1 MNAARRTRHVVPPS
15 GGIFCRQRRICLIL
29 AFVLLPGCSILGHS
43 TQTGSVSAS
52 FNRFGFELF
61 RQLRAAAAQP
71 DSNIFISPLS
81 VGMVLSMV
89 YNGAANE
96 TARAF
101 SSVLHFD
108 GKTQDQINREV
119 LELRQQLKSNDPGLE
134 LLIAN
139 SLWYRKDMK
148 FEDSFLA
155 VNREFFGAEIAPL
168 DFGSP
173 QALSH
178 INGWVSTN
186 TKGKIPKIVD
196 QIGREHV
203 MFLINAVYFKGQW
216 KDKFDPANTKNED
229 FHLANGTRKQVPMM
243 ARVGS
248 YVYRRGERLEAV
260 TLPYAGEKVA
270 MTVVLPEKGLQLAEL
285 LKQLDGGKWD
295 DLFQRSSSNPGT
307 VKLPRFKLT
316 YESKLN
322 DALKALGL
330 SVAFDGAKADFT
342 PMRKV
347 RDLVIS
353 EVKHKTFVEVN
364 EEGTTAAA
372 ATSVGIAATS
382 VRQQP
387 FEFVADRPFLVV
399 LRNVGTGTV
408 LFVGAI
414 NNP

>member
-1 MNAARRTRHVVPPS
+1 MSP
-15 GGIFCRQRRICLIL
+15 
-29 AFVLLPGCSILGHS
+29 
-43 TQTGSVSAS
+43 S

-61 RQLRAAAAQP
+61 SKLRAASSQT

-139 SLWYRKDMK
+139 SLWYRKEMK
-148 FEDSFLA
+148 FEESFLA
-155 VNREFFGAEIAPL
+155 GNREFFGAEIAPL

-173 QALSH
+173 QALSR

-196 QIGREHV
+196 QIGRDHV

-216 KDKFDPANTKNED
+216 KNRFDPANTKNED
-229 FHLANGTRKQVPMM
+229 FHLANGTKKQVPMM
-243 ARVGS
+243 GRAGS
-248 YVYRRGERLEAV
+248 YVYRLGERFEAV
-260 TLPYAGEKVA
+260 TLPYVGEKVA

-285 LKQLDGGKWD
+285 LKQLDAGKWD

-342 PMRKV
+342 RMRKV

-372 ATSVGIAATS
+372 ATSAAIGVTS
-382 VRQQP
+382 VARQP
-387 FEFVADRPFLVV
+387 FTFVADRPFLVV
-399 LRNVGTGTV
+399 LRDVATGAV
-408 LFVGAI
+408 LFVGSI
-414 NNP
+414 NNPG

>member
-1 MNAARRTRHVVPPS
+1 MNATRRCRHVVPPS
-15 GGIFCRQRRICLIL
+15 RGIFLRQHPICLVL
-29 AFVLLPGCSILGHS
+29 AIVLLPACCIPGFPV
-43 TQTGSVSAS
+43 QTNSVSAS

-61 RQLRAAAAQP
+61 RQLRVASSQIDA
-71 DSNIFISPLS
+71 NIFISPLS

-108 GKTQDQINREV
+108 GKTPDQINREI
-119 LELRQQLKSNDPGLE
+119 LELRQQLKSHDPGLE
-134 LLIAN
+134 LLVAN
-139 SLWYRKDMK
+139 SLWYRQNVK
-148 FEDSFLA
+148 FEESFLA
-155 VNREFFGAEIAPL
+155 RNREFFDAEIAPL

-173 QALSH
+173 QALSR

-196 QIGREHV
+196 QIGRDHV

-216 KDKFDPANTKNED
+216 KNKFDPTNTKNED
-229 FHLANGTRKQVPMM
+229 FHLANGSKKQVPMM
-243 ARVGS
+243 ARAGS
-248 YVYRRGERLEAV
+248 YVYRRGERFEVV
-260 TLPYAGEKVA
+260 TLPYAGDKVA
-270 MTVVLPEKGLQLAEL
+270 MTVVLPEKGLPLTEL
-285 LKQLDGGKWD
+285 LKQLDAGKWD
-295 DLFQRSSSNPGT
+295 DLFQRSSSSPGS

-330 SVAFDGAKADFT
+330 GVAFDGAKADFT
-342 PMRKV
+342 GMRKV

-372 ATSVGIAATS
+372 ATSAAIGVTS

-399 LRNVGTGTV
+399 LRNVGTASV